1 VSGRHAST
9 ASISA
14 ASPWG
19 RAGRKAAASLALGL
33 ALLCASLDGVADAE
47 PPRLEVAGVDDA
59 APRTFVVYGD
69 TRFTERDDV
78 ANPIARR
85 ALVQQIALEKPLAVF
100 IGGDLV
106 YEGHDMR
113 DYEAF
118 TLETRVWTEQGIP
131 VFPALGNHEFRECNA
146 DLQPCLENWWRAF
159 EALHLAP
166 HRWYSVSL
174 GASLLVLVLDS
185 DSALKAHSPQ
195 REWLEHEVDAA
206 DGRFPFIMLVLHY
219 PPVRDPIFPRGRD
232 EREVARYFARRQ
244 PSLHSQVVVVGS
256 HVHNYERF
264 RKHDVTYLVSGGG
277 GAKPVPAFRMFGEL
291 SRLHTS
297 TNFHY
302 LRFTLEGDRLSGVMV
317 RFDPFV
323 GSAEAWTEPDRF
335 EVRAR
340 STSPA
345 F

>member
-1 VSGRHAST
+1 VKT
-9 ASISA
+9 AA
-14 ASPWG
+14 P
-19 RAGRKAAASLALGL
+19 LVL
-33 ALLCASLDGVADAE
+33 ALLWASAYAAADAE
-47 PPRLEVAGVDDA
+47 PPRLEVAGVDEA
-59 APRTFVVYGD
+59 APRTFIVYGD
-69 TRFTERDDV
+69 TRFTERGEV

-106 YEGHDMR
+106 YEGRDMR
-113 DYEAF
+113 DYDTFA
-118 TLETRVWTEQGIP
+118 LETQAWAAQAIP
-131 VFPALGNHEFRECNA
+131 VFPALGNHEFRDCDA
-146 DLQPCLENWWRAF
+146 DVQPCLENWWRAF
-159 EALHLAP
+159 EGLHLAP

-195 REWLEHEVDAA
+195 RQWLEHEVDAA
-206 DGRFPFIMLVLHY
+206 DGRFAFIMLVLHY

-264 RKHDVTYLVSGGG
+264 RKHDVMYLVSGGG
-277 GAKPVPAFRMFGEL
+277 GAKPVPAFRMSGEL
-291 SRLHTS
+291 SRLRTS

-302 LRFTLEGDRLSGVMV
+302 LRFTLAGDRLSGVMV
-317 RFDPFV
+317 RFDPAV

>member
-1 VSGRHAST
+1 LPGVRK
-9 ASISA
+9 
-14 ASPWG
+14 PQM
-19 RAGRKAAASLALGL
+19 KAALALVLGL
-33 ALLCASLDGVADAE
+33 VLLCASLQSAADGE
-47 PPRLEVAGVDDA
+47 PPRLSVPGVDDA

-69 TRFTERDDV
+69 TRFTERGDV

-106 YEGHDMR
+106 YEGHDLQ

-118 TLETRVWTEQGIP
+118 ARETRAWADQGIP
-131 VFPALGNHEFRECNA
+131 VFPALGNHEFRGCDA
-146 DLQPCLENWWRAF
+146 DMQPCLQNWWQAF

-174 GASLLVLVLDS
+174 GAGLLVLVLDS
-185 DSALKAHSPQ
+185 DSALKARSPQ
-195 REWLEHEVDAA
+195 RQWLEQEVAAA
-206 DGRFPFIMLVLHY
+206 DGRFPFILLLMHY

-232 EREVARYFARRQ
+232 EREIARYLAHHQ
-244 PSLHSQVVVVGS
+244 PALRSRVVVVGS

-264 RKHDVTYLVSGGG
+264 RQHDVTYLVSGGG

-291 SRLHTS
+291 SRLRTS

-302 LRFTLEGDRLSGVMV
+302 LRFTLDGERLTGVMV
-317 RFDPFV
+317 RLDPARE
-323 GSAEAWTEPDRF
+323 GAEAWTEPDRF
-335 EVRAR
+335 EVDAKR
-340 STSPA
+340 
-345 F
+345 

>member
-1 VSGRHAST
+1 MK
-9 ASISA
+9 SA
-14 ASPWG
+14 CA
-19 RAGRKAAASLALGL
+19 LVLGL
-33 ALLCASLDGVADAE
+33 ALLCASPYGAADAE

-69 TRFTERDDV
+69 TRFTERGEV

-106 YEGHDMR
+106 YEGHDMQ

-118 TLETRVWTEQGIP
+118 ARETRAWADEGIP
-131 VFPALGNHEFRECNA
+131 VFPALGNHEFRGCDAGEQ
-146 DLQPCLENWWRAF
+146 QPCLENWWRAF

-174 GASLLVLVLDS
+174 GAGLLVLVLDS

-195 REWLEHEVDAA
+195 RQWLEQEVDAA
-206 DGRFPFIMLVLHY
+206 DGRFPFILLVLHY
-219 PPVRDPIFPRGRD
+219 PPVRDPVFPRGRD
-232 EREVARYFARRQ
+232 EREIARYLAHRQ
-244 PSLHSQVVVVGS
+244 PALRSRVVVVGS

-264 RKHDVTYLVSGGG
+264 REHDVTYLVSGGG

-291 SRLHTS
+291 SRLRTS
-297 TNFHY
+297 TNFHF
-302 LRFTLEGDRLSGVMV
+302 LRFTLDAERLSGVMV
-317 RFDPFV
+317 RFDPAV
-323 GSAEAWTEPDRF
+323 GLADAWTEPDRF
-335 EVRAR
+335 EVRAKK
-340 STSPA
+340 
-345 F
+345 